1 MANSARN
8 TPGEEKVVE
17 IDDSKVLDNLM
28 DKYEGNKKRINT
40 IVTVVLAAVVG
51 YFAYSQLYVAPREE
65 KAANAMAFAQ
75 RYFEADSVDKALNG
89 DGQHKGFLNVM
100 KKYSGTKSA
109 NLCSYYVGICYLQK
123 GDFKNAIKHLEDFNA
138 KGTMV
143 KYAAAGALGDAYME
157 NNNANKAM
165 ESYKEAIGNPDDN
178 ILTPLYLYRLATVC
192 EMNNKK
198 DEAKK
203 YYETIKNEY
212 PQSEQAR
219 DVEKY
224 LGMMGD
230 LN

>member
-8 TPGEEKVVE
+8 TPGAEQVTEVE
-17 IDDSKVLDNLM
+17 DSKVLDNLM
-28 DKYEGNKKRINT
+28 NKYEGNKKRINT

-51 YFAYSQLYVAPREE
+51 YFAYDKLYNEPREN
-65 KAANAMAFAQ
+65 KAATAVAFAQ

-89 DGQHKGFLNVM
+89 DGQHQGFLKIL
-100 KKYSGTKSA
+100 KKYDGTSTA
-109 NLCSYYVGICYLQK
+109 NLCNYYAGVCYLQK
-123 GDFKNAIKHLEDFNA
+123 GDFKNAIKYLEDFNA

-157 NNNANKAM
+157 NNNATKAM
-165 ESYKEAIGNPDDN
+165 ESYKEAIGNANDN

>member
-8 TPGEEKVVE
+8 TPGTEQVTDFEEV
-17 IDDSKVLDNLM
+17 KVLDNLM
-28 DKYEGNKKRINT
+28 VKYENNKKRINT
-40 IVTVVLAAVVG
+40 IVTVVLAVVVG
-51 YFAYSQLYVAPREE
+51 YFAYDKLYNEPRES
-65 KAANAMAFAQ
+65 KAATSVAFAQ

-89 DGQHKGFLNVM
+89 DGQHLGFLKIM
-100 KKYSGTKSA
+100 KKFSGTSTA
-109 NLCSYYVGICYLQK
+109 NLCSYYAGVCYLQK
-123 GDFKNAIKHLEDFNA
+123 GDFKNAIKYLEDFDA

-157 NNNANKAM
+157 SNNTNKAM
-165 ESYKEAIGNPDDN
+165 DAYKEAIGNKDDN
-178 ILTPLYLYRLATVC
+178 VLTPLYLSRLATVC
-192 EMNNKK
+192 ELNNKK

-203 YYETIKNEY
+203 YYQTIKDEY

>member
-8 TPGEEKVVE
+8 TPGAEQVTDIEEV
-17 IDDSKVLDNLM
+17 KVLDNLM

-51 YFAYSQLYVAPREE
+51 YFAYSQLYIAPREE

-89 DGQHKGFLNVM
+89 DGPHQGFLKVM

-109 NLCSYYVGICYLQK
+109 NLCNYYAGVCYLQK
-123 GDFKNAIKHLEDFNA
+123 GDFKNAVKYLEDFDA

-157 NNNANKAM
+157 SNNVNKAM
-165 ESYKEAIGNPDDN
+165 EAYKEAIGNKDDN
-178 ILTPLYLYRLATVC
+178 MLTPLYLYRLATVC
-192 EMNNKK
+192 QMNNKN